1 MNCALLAVLYHGSTL
16 VLDGSMTPGALTS
29 FLLYSLY
36 VGFAFSGVSSFY
48 SEFMRALGSSQRVF
62 ELLDREPDSTQ
73 TGAIKPENI
82 QGHIEF
88 KDVTFAYPSRPDEV
102 ILKNLNLRHG

>member
-16 VLDGSMTPGALTS
+16 VLSGSMTPGALTS

-36 VGFAFSGVSSFY
+36 VGYTILVNISSFFFSHFFSFAFSGVSNFY

-62 ELLDREPDSTQ
+62 ELLDR
-73 TGAIKPENI
+73 
-82 QGHIEF
+82 
-88 KDVTFAYPSRPDEV
+88 
-102 ILKNLNLRHG
+102 

>member
-16 VLDGSMTPGALTS
+16 VLEGSMTPGALTS

-36 VGFAFSGVSSFY
+36 VGYVIYNLLVYLLIPLRSFAFSGVSSFY

-62 ELLDREPDSTQ
+62 ELLDRSVMLI
-73 TGAIKPENI
+73 IK
-82 QGHIEF
+82 
-88 KDVTFAYPSRPDEV
+88 S
-102 ILKNLNLRHG
+102 

>member
-16 VLDGSMTPGALTS
+16 VLEGSMTPGALTS

-36 VGFAFSGVSSFY
+36 VGYVIYNLFVYLLIPLRSFAFSGVSSFY

-62 ELLDREPDSTQ
+62 ELLDRSVMLI
-73 TGAIKPENI
+73 IKSYGRN
-82 QGHIEF
+82 
-88 KDVTFAYPSRPDEV
+88 
-102 ILKNLNLRHG
+102 